1 VNQTYDKQHVDA
13 VLKRVGVP
21 EDRRGAILDEVHFPI
36 DLDALQAILAPFG
49 ITHDALI
56 NRMGGSP

>member
-1 VNQTYDKQHVDA
+1 MYDRENVDS
-13 VLKRVGVP
+13 VLKRVGMP
-21 EDRRGAILDEVHFPI
+21 KDRRDAILDEMYFPI
-36 DLDALQAILAPFG
+36 GLDALQGFLAPHG